1 MKRPFSEITID
12 WNDQNAMDAKDN
24 KQIQEQIENLKK
36 RLKIKNHTIPYITI
50 IELGKQMRKIM
61 IDEVFN
67 IAQYTIFKH
76 DVFGIGMDE
85 IFKNIW
91 KFVGN
96 IGLSRIAKVHAHY
109 ENEIDI
115 AEHHYEKSQQKIEN
129 LRKRLW
135 SILQ

>member
-1 MKRPFSEITID
+1 MKRPFSQITD
-12 WNDQNAMDAKDN
+12 RNDQNKMDAEHN
-24 KQIQEQIENLKK
+24 KQIQQQIENLKK
-36 RLKIKNHTIPYITI
+36 RLKIKNHTIPYITTI
-50 IELGKQMRKIM
+50 QLGKQMRKIM
-61 IDEVFN
+61 IDKVFN

-76 DVFGIGMDE
+76 DVFGTGKGE

-91 KFVGN
+91 MFVGN

-115 AEHHYEKSQQKIEN
+115 AEYHYEKSQKEIKN

-135 SILQ
+135 SL